1 MFWENGE
8 DRMYLKGDG
17 AYGIAFRVNNGNRI
31 EINKTTGDVTM
42 QGASGRNFN
51 WDNSEASLYLTDS
64 GSGASAR
71 LKIGSG
77 GDLQLYHDVGG
88 ANHITCA
95 TNQELKISAN
105 QLTFYEYS
113 GVTKRFEIDASGH
126 TTFKRSLNL
135 DSGSDNHHVKEG
147 RSWTWTSNGFS
158 NGNVRGYIYADSS
171 NHLRIGTNGWNEKV
185 RITSDGDIL
194 GKVIHGKLSLSST
207 TSGSGQNWSSYI
219 QSPYGGI
226 TASVVTS
233 YNDLLIGQNIRGHL
247 ACLDGSTTNSYY
259 HWVTHGS
266 MGYAGIEFK
275 YGGLTRFYNW
285 SGSSTANATF
295 TPTVAIGIDNQ
306 GDHWGGENPDSTMW
320 DATNQNGWYYRRAQ
334 GSFAIATKSSVG
346 YSNIY
351 LNKNTGAG
359 TSDNRWIGFY
369 WDTTTIGAITRN
381 SNNTVSYG
389 GTSDYRLKK
398 DDVEIADGITRVKQL
413 RPIKFKWKSNNIED
427 EGFFAHET
435 QSIVPYA
442 VTGTKDQVITDEE
455 VAAGTARDG
464 KPAGTPIYQNIDYG
478 QLTPILTAALKE
490 AIAKIE
496 VLEAKV
502 AALEGS

>member
-1 MFWENGE
+1 M
-8 DRMYLKGDG
+8 
-17 AYGIAFRVNNGNRI
+17 
-31 EINKTTGDVTM
+31 
-42 QGASGRNFN
+42 
-51 WDNSEASLYLTDS
+51 
-64 GSGASAR
+64 
-71 LKIGSG
+71 
-77 GDLQLYHDVGG
+77 
-88 ANHITCA
+88 
-95 TNQELKISAN
+95 
-105 QLTFYEYS
+105 
-113 GVTKRFEIDASGH
+113 
-126 TTFKRSLNL
+126 
-135 DSGSDNHHVKEG
+135 
-147 RSWTWTSNGFS
+147 
-158 NGNVRGYIYADSS
+158 
-171 NHLRIGTNGWNEKV
+171 
-185 RITSDGDIL
+185 
-194 GKVIHGKLSLSST
+194 
-207 TSGSGQNWSSYI
+207 
-219 QSPYGGI
+219 
-226 TASVVTS
+226 
-233 YNDLLIGQNIRGHL
+233 
-247 ACLDGSTTNSYY
+247 ACLDGSSTNSYY
-259 HWVTHGS
+259 HWVTHSS

-285 SGSSTANATF
+285 SGSTTANATF
-295 TPTVAIGIDNQ
+295 TPTVTIGIDNQ

-351 LNKNTGAG
+351 LNKNTGGG
-359 TSDNRWIGFY
+359 TSDNRWLQFS
-369 WDTTTIGAITRN
+369 WDATTIGSITRN
-381 SNNTVSYG
+381 SNNTVNYG

-413 RPIKFKWKSNNIED
+413 RPIKFKWKSNNIDD